1 MSNSVHIAC
10 SNNDIENIK
19 KLIENGKDVNSY
31 NINGNTPLHEACIN
45 GHTNVIKFLISNGAK
60 INATNY
66 YSKDTPLHKAVQY
79 NHIDSVK
86 ILLETNADIHNIDV
100 CRKSA
105 LYTAYYN
112 KRIDI
117 ANLLIE
123 KGAYLSSNEIKFL
136 KSLS

>member
-1 MSNSVHIAC
+1 MDTLHIAS
-10 SNNDIENIK
+10 SNDDIENVK

-45 GHTNVIKFLISNGAK
+45 GHTNVIKFLISIGAK
-60 INATNY
+60 INAKNH
-66 YSKDTPLHKAVQY
+66 YSRDTPLHKAVQN

-86 ILLETNADIHNIDV
+86 ILLEANAEVHNLDV

-117 ANLLIE
+117 ANLLLE
-123 KGAYLSSNEIKFL
+123 KGARLSSNEIKFL